1 MLTNKDIKKLKDVF
15 VTRKEIG
22 KRFDD
27 LKKDFQTANL
37 KLLKET
43 FTTQKD
49 LEDFRKEMRESFVDL
64 QTSVDNYAKKAD
76 TYFQEMVMLSHKVD
90 RMEKW
95 IYQIA
100 KKVGLELKA

>member
-95 IYQIA
+95 IHQIA